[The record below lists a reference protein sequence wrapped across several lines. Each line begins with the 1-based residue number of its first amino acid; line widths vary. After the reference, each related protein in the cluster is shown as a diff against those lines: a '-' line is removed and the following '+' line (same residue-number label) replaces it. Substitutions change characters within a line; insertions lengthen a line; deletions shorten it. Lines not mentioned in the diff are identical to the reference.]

1 MSDVNEFKKYMLDL
15 NIDDNITQY
24 ILDMLEGEND
34 FNSIIVKFE
43 ILTHEGISV
52 NSIQDEIVENPF
64 FITCEPK
71 EMEKNIELL
80 KKYIDSN
87 EIASVIEMNPEYLTI
102 QKDYF
107 EQNIKMLKI
116 IISKKNFE
124 YLLKGNGEI
133 FTFNSDYL
141 EKRLEFFI
149 KNGLKDKLEDLII
162 ERIDLF
168 EADEEEIDFD
178 ELR

>member
-1 MSDVNEFKKYMLDL
+1 MNAFKRRENMSDVNEFKKYMLDL

-87 EIASVIEMNPEYLTI
+87 E
-102 QKDYF
+102 
-107 EQNIKMLKI
+107 
-116 IISKKNFE
+116 
-124 YLLKGNGEI
+124 
-133 FTFNSDYL
+133 NSD
-141 EKRLEFFI
+141 
-149 KNGLKDKLEDLII
+149 
-162 ERIDLF
+162 
-168 EADEEEIDFD
+168 
-178 ELR
+178 

>member
-24 ILDMLEGEND
+24 IMDMLEGEND
-34 FNSIIVKFE
+34 FNSIILKFE
-43 ILTHEGISV
+43 ILNHEGINV
-52 NSIQDEIVENPF
+52 NTIQDEIVENPF
-64 FITCEPK
+64 FLTCEPK
-71 EMEKNIELL
+71 EFEKNIEIL
-80 KKYIDSN
+80 KKYVDSN
-87 EIASVIEMNPEYLTI
+87 EIANVIEMNPEYLTI

-116 IISKKNFE
+116 ILSEENFE
-124 YLLKGNGEI
+124 FLLKGNGEI

-149 KNGLKDKLEDLII
+149 KNGLKDKLETLIV

-168 EADEEEIDFD
+168 EADEDEIDFD
-178 ELR
+178 EIV